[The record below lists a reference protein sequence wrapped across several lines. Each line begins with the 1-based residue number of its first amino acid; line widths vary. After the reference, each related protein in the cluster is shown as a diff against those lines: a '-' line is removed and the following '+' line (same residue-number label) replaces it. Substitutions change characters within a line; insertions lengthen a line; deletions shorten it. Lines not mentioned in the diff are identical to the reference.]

1 MAATNKKFKIRSGD
15 QVIVVSGRQRGHK
28 GRVVR
33 VLPSTDQVV
42 VEGLRV
48 VKRHQKPMGDRPG
61 GIVEKEMPVSVSNVA
76 LWNETEQRRV
86 KVRFEMRDG
95 KKVRIDK
102 KTGNVVE
109 SA

>member
-15 QVIVVSGRQRGHK
+15 TVVMIAGKQRGQT
-28 GRVVR
+28 GRVVK

-42 VEGLRV
+42 VEGVRV
-48 VKRHQKPMGDRPG
+48 VKRHQKPVGERPG
-61 GIVEKEMPVSVSNVA
+61 GIVEKEMPVSISNVA
-76 LWNETEQRRV
+76 LWNETEKRRV

-109 SA
+109 NA